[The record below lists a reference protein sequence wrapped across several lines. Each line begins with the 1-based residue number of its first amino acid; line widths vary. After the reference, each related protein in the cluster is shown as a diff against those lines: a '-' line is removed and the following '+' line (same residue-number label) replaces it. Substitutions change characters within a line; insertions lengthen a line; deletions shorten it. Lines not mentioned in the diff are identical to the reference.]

1 MGRDESDFAAELA
14 TVRPALSAAYAAAVP
29 GARAAVLGRL
39 WRSLLHE
46 PLPGI
51 VTSPGHTAQHNPA
64 PQQAH
69 SPHPRQAPRHGQ
81 APAEA
86 EVVLADGRRLR
97 GPERRP
103 HDLGEVPVLWL
114 DGTPYREPAA
124 LLAALGLP
132 GSARLTADL
141 ANSVA
146 SLALSRA
153 NARPN
158 ARAGVHPNARVHARP
173 GHPRVPEDHE
183 QDVVDGHPYHPC
195 CRNRPGV
202 SVAEQLAYMPEHRP
216 VVALDLVAVPAADCL
231 VSGPWPDALTD
242 GDRLL
247 LPVHPWQSEH
257 VLPDLGVRP
266 YRKGAIPA
274 RPLMSVRTLAPLD
287 GGPHLKTAFT
297 TRMTSAVR
305 DISPGSIRDCVP
317 LSDLLTELS
326 RRAAG
331 PRMIRYLAGAAATV
345 KGEFSADLAVMLRE
359 PTRAFAGSA
368 TVLPLAA
375 VTPDAGTPGAG
386 TPGAGTPGAG
396 TPGAGTPGAGTPGAG
411 TPGAGTPGAGTPG
424 AGTPGAVAPG
434 AVDDP
439 AAWLAAF
446 ARLALPAALRLLAA
460 GAALE
465 AHGQNLLVVLD
476 GRGRP
481 ARLAYRDLADV
492 RLSPARLARHG
503 VEVPP
508 VAARLLHD
516 DPGVL
521 HAKLYGSLIG
531 TTFGGLVAG
540 FSGGDRDVEA
550 GLWRI
555 VRDAAREAF
564 DGLPGDPDVRADREA
579 LFAPYLMVKAHLL
592 AQLDGTPPGDN
603 WIKLPNPLFVSP

>member
-1 MGRDESDFAAELA
+1 MGRGESEFAAELA
-14 TVRPALSAAYAAAVP
+14 AVRPALSAAYAGALP

-51 VTSPGHTAQHNPA
+51 ATSPGHTAQHGHTPQPGHASQPGHAHRQALPPQHTQA
-64 PQQAH
+64 PQ
-69 SPHPRQAPRHGQ
+69 HGQ
-81 APAEA
+81 TPAEA

-146 SLALSRA
+146 SLALSRV
-153 NARPN
+153 NARPD
-158 ARAGVHPNARVHARP
+158 R
-173 GHPRVPEDHE
+173 PRVPEDHE

-231 VSGPWPDALTD
+231 VSGPWPDALTE

-287 GGPHLKTAFT
+287 GGPHLKTAFS
-297 TRMTSAVR
+297 TRMTSSVR

-317 LSDLLTELS
+317 LSDLLTKLS
-326 RRAAG
+326 RRAGG
-331 PRMIRYLAGAAATV
+331 PRMIGYLAGAAATV

-368 TVLPLAA
+368 DVLPVAA
-375 VTPDAGTPGAG
+375 VTPGAVIPGAM
-386 TPGAGTPGAG
+386 
-396 TPGAGTPGAGTPGAG
+396 
-411 TPGAGTPGAGTPG
+411 
-424 AGTPGAVAPG
+424 
-434 AVDDP
+434 DDP

-446 ARLALPAALRLLAA
+446 ARLALPATLRLLAA

-516 DPGVL
+516 DPAVL
-521 HAKLYGSLIG
+521 HAKLYGSLVG

-555 VRDAAREAF
+555 VRDAACEAF
-564 DGLPGDPDVRADREA
+564 DGLPCDPDVRADREA

-603 WIKLPNPLFVSP
+603 WIKLPNPLFVSL

>member
-1 MGRDESDFAAELA
+1 MGRGASDFAAELA
-14 TVRPALSAAYAAAVP
+14 AVRPDLSAAYATALP

-51 VTSPGHTAQHNPA
+51 ATSPGHTAQHGCPPPA
-64 PQQAH
+64 
-69 SPHPRQAPRHGQ
+69 G
-81 APAEA
+81 A

-153 NARPN
+153 NARTNPRPG
-158 ARAGVHPNARVHARP
+158 AHP

-231 VSGPWPDALTD
+231 VSGPWPEALTD

-326 RRAAG
+326 RRAGG
-331 PRMIRYLAGAAATV
+331 PRMVRYLAGAAATV

-359 PTRAFAGSA
+359 PTRAFAKSA
-368 TVLPLAA
+368 DVLPVAA
-375 VTPDAGTPGAG
+375 VI
-386 TPGAGTPGAG
+386 
-396 TPGAGTPGAGTPGAG
+396 
-411 TPGAGTPGAGTPG
+411 
-424 AGTPGAVAPG
+424 PGAVTPG

-508 VAARLLHD
+508 VATRLLHD
-516 DPGVL
+516 DPAVL
-521 HAKLYGSLIG
+521 HAKLYGSLVG
-531 TTFGGLVAG
+531 TTFGALVAG

-550 GLWRI
+550 RLWRI

-564 DGLPGDPDVRADREA
+564 DGLPCGPDVRADREA

-603 WIKLPNPLFVSP
+603 WIKLPNPLFASL

>member
-1 MGRDESDFAAELA
+1 MGRGESEFAAELA

-51 VTSPGHTAQHNPA
+51 ATSPGHTAQPGC
-64 PQQAH
+64 P
-69 SPHPRQAPRHGQ
+69 P
-81 APAEA
+81 PAEA

-153 NARPN
+153 NA
-158 ARAGVHPNARVHARP
+158 HPRR
-173 GHPRVPEDHE
+173 PRVPEDHE

-317 LSDLLTELS
+317 LSGLLTELS
-326 RRAAG
+326 RRAGG
-331 PRMIRYLAGAAATV
+331 PRMVRYLAGAAATV

-368 TVLPLAA
+368 DVLPVAAVMPSAVMPDA
-375 VTPDAGTPGAG
+375 VTPVAVTPGAA
-386 TPGAGTPGAG
+386 T
-396 TPGAGTPGAGTPGAG
+396 
-411 TPGAGTPGAGTPG
+411 
-424 AGTPGAVAPG
+424 PG

-503 VEVPP
+503 VEAPP

-540 FSGGDRDVEA
+540 FSGGDRDAEA
-550 GLWRI
+550 KLWRI
-555 VRDAAREAF
+555 VRDAACEAF
-564 DGLPGDPDVRADREA
+564 DGLPCDPDVRADRKA

-603 WIKLPNPLFVSP
+603 WIKLPNPLFASP

>member
-1 MGRDESDFAAELA
+1 MFVEIGGIMGRDESDFAAELA

-51 VTSPGHTAQHNPA
+51 VTSPGHTAQHGCLP
-64 PQQAH
+64 PE
-69 SPHPRQAPRHGQ
+69 GG
-81 APAEA
+81 

-158 ARAGVHPNARVHARP
+158 VHPGAHAGAHPTARVQARP

-202 SVAEQLAYMPEHRP
+202 SVVEQLAYMPEHRP

-368 TVLPLAA
+368 DVLPLAA
-375 VTPDAGTPGAG
+375 VTTDAGTR
-386 TPGAGTPGAG
+386 
-396 TPGAGTPGAGTPGAG
+396 
-411 TPGAGTPGAGTPG
+411 G
-424 AGTPGAVAPG
+424 AGTPGAVAPGAVAPSAVASG

-564 DGLPGDPDVRADREA
+564 DGLPCDPDVRADRKA

>member
-1 MGRDESDFAAELA
+1 MEIGGIMGRGESDFAAELA
-14 TVRPALSAAYAAAVP
+14 AVRPALSAAYAAAVP

-51 VTSPGHTAQHNPA
+51 ATSPGHTAQHGCP
-64 PQQAH
+64 PPEG
-69 SPHPRQAPRHGQ
+69 S
-81 APAEA
+81 

-153 NARPN
+153 NAR
-158 ARAGVHPNARVHARP
+158 ADRRHT
-173 GHPRVPEDHE
+173 PEDHE

-266 YRKGAIPA
+266 YRKGAIQA

-317 LSDLLTELS
+317 LSDLLAELS
-326 RRAAG
+326 RRAGG
-331 PRMIRYLAGAAATV
+331 PRVIRYLAGAAATT

-359 PTRAFAGSA
+359 PTRAFAGNSA
-368 TVLPLAA
+368 DVLPVAA
-375 VTPDAGTPGAG
+375 VTPGT
-386 TPGAGTPGAG
+386 
-396 TPGAGTPGAGTPGAG
+396 
-411 TPGAGTPGAGTPG
+411 
-424 AGTPGAVAPG
+424 
-434 AVDDP
+434 VDDP

-446 ARLALPAALRLLAA
+446 ARLALPAAPRLLAA

-465 AHGQNLLVVLD
+465 AHGQNLLVLLD

-521 HAKLYGSLIG
+521 HAKLYGSLVG

-540 FSGGDRDVEA
+540 FSGGDRDAEA

-564 DGLPGDPDVRADREA
+564 DGLPCGPDVRADREA

-592 AQLDGTPPGDN
+592 AQLDCTPPGDN
-603 WIKLPNPLFVSP
+603 WIKLPNPLFASL